1 MHLQLDLEESHQLFT
16 AIIDSLIEDI
26 SFAGADGAA
35 IKRWRS
41 ESMRTGSEGM
51 KELAARINADIER
64 ALTNKTKSAI
74 TRPDW
79 K

>member
-1 MHLQLDLEESHQLFT
+1 MRLQLDLEESHQLFT
-16 AIIDSLIEDI
+16 AIVGSLIEDI

>member
-1 MHLQLDLEESHQLFT
+1 MRLELDLEESHQLFT
-16 AIIDSLIEDI
+16 AIVDSLLEDI
-26 SFAGADGAA
+26 SFGDADRAA

-64 ALTNKTKSAI
+64 ALTNKAKSAI
-74 TRPDW
+74 MRPDW

>member
-16 AIIDSLIEDI
+16 AIIDSLIESI